1 MPGQRITDQQV
12 RRYMDKRRQGATQTV
27 AAMQA
32 GMSERTA
39 RRFDSNPIL
48 PSQRPP
54 RSGKRTRI
62 DPLEEV
68 WDSEIV
74 PMLTQHPHLR
84 ATTILEELRRS
95 HRDYDE
101 RVFAVSALETNRL
114 S

>member
-1 MPGQRITDQQV
+1 MPGQRITDRQV
-12 RRYMDKRRQGATQTV
+12 RRYMDERRQGATQAV
-27 AAMQA
+27 AAMRA
-32 GMSERTA
+32 GLSERTA
-39 RRFDSNPIL
+39 RRFESNPML
-48 PSQRPP
+48 PSQRSP

-62 DPLEEV
+62 DPLADV

-101 RVFAVSALETNRL
+101 RVLRTLQRRV
-114 S
+114 